1 MQLTGRCYKA
11 LEPRREVT
19 AVNMDLE
26 VIIAQVL
33 MCTIPV
39 GDMRGNAFTD
49 RISGE

>member
-1 MQLTGRCYKA
+1 MQLAGRCYKA
-11 LEPRREVT
+11 LEPRREVM